1 MSEDGAELGLYVDG
15 RRVASPG
22 SFAEAA
28 RLLRDTLNSF
38 LWATL
43 HLPGRERV
51 EALADQLGLGRPVV
65 DPTSVG
71 HHRPKLER
79 HPDATF
85 LALRVGRYD
94 DEQESV
100 RFGEVQAIVADRVVV
115 TVTRSGWP
123 DLARLR
129 SELEASPSELAA
141 GPGVV
146 LLRLVDLVV
155 DGYLPIVYGINNDID
170 EIDAQVFTGHSEVS
184 RRIYQLTREVI
195 EFQRA
200 LRPVAALLAE
210 LRHEALF
217 VTLGDRYRQELR
229 NIEDHVASLNE
240 RIDAMREALVSVL
253 NLHLALQQQTSND
266 QIRDMSRAAL
276 KQAQDSRR
284 IAAWAGVI
292 FVPSLI
298 TGVYGM
304 NFRHMPELGWEFGY
318 PFALLLMAGSALV
331 MWLVFRW
338 QKWL

>member
-1 MSEDGAELGLYVDG
+1 MSEDDAELGLYVDG
-15 RRVASPG
+15 RRIASPG
-22 SFAEAA
+22 
-28 RLLRDTLNSF
+28 
-38 LWATL
+38 
-43 HLPGRERV
+43 PGRERV
-51 EALADQLGLGRPVV
+51 EALADHLGLGRPVV
-65 DPTSVG
+65 DSTSVG

-79 HPDATF
+79 HPGTTF
-85 LALRVGRYD
+85 IALRVGRYD
-94 DEQESV
+94 DEHESV
-100 RFGEVQAIVADRVVV
+100 RFGEVQAIVADRAVV

-129 SELEASPSELAA
+129 NELEASPSELAA

-253 NLHLALQQQTSND
+253 NLHLALQQQSSND

-276 KQAQDSRR
+276 EQAQDSRR

-292 FVPSLI
+292 FVPSLV

-304 NFRHMPELGWEFGY
+304 NFRHMPELGWAFGY
-318 PFALLLMAGSALV
+318 PFALLLMGGSALV